1 MTATEQLAIWAAA
14 PNDEIFVW
22 MESPTDEELYLNRGF
37 SEPHKLSRMRAG
49 DVLAAFER
57 APSASQRIARD
68 VLSRFQ
74 NVADAENTMRVD
86 EIKGVACV
94 IVEGKSPVFP
104 HSPYR
109 LLFSSVAS
117 FT

>member
-14 PNDEIFVW
+14 PNDEVFVW

-57 APSASQRIARD
+57 APS
-68 VLSRFQ
+68 
-74 NVADAENTMRVD
+74 
-86 EIKGVACV
+86 VACV